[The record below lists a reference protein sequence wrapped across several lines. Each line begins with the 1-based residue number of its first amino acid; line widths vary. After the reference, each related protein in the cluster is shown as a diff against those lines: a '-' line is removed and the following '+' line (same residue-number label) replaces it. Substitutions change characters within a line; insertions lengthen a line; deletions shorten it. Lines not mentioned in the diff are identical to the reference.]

1 IHRAHVLSVNYVYE
15 IPFFRQHASRLLR
28 GVLGGWTLSG
38 VTVYQSGAPFTVTV
52 PVDIARI
59 GVALSR
65 ATLVGDPNLPA
76 GERTPSRWFNTEAFL
91 PPERMTPGQ
100 FGNSGR
106 NILIG
111 PSFRQWDVGLSKWVG
126 LNSRVK
132 LQLRA
137 EAFNVFNQV
146 SFTNLNTTVR
156 FDSSGRPSQGYG
168 GVTAAGPGRTLE
180 LGARVTF

>member
-1 IHRAHVLSVNYVYE
+1 
-15 IPFFRQHASRLLR
+15 
-28 GVLGGWTLSG
+28 
-38 VTVYQSGAPFTVTV
+38 
-52 PVDIARI
+52 
-59 GVALSR
+59 
-65 ATLVGDPNLPA
+65 
-76 GERTPSRWFNTEAFL
+76 
-91 PPERMTPGQ
+91 MTAGQ

-111 PSFRQWDVGLSKWVG
+111 PSFRQWDVGLSKWLDFG
-126 LNSRVK
+126 SRVK

-156 FDSSGRPSQGYG
+156 FDSAGRPTQGYG

-180 LGARVTF
+180 LGARVVF